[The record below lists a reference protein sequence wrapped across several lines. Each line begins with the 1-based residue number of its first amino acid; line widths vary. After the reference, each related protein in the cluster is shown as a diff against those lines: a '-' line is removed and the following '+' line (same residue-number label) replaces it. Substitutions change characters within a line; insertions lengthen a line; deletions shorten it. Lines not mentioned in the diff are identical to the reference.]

1 MVLQSSEHVQKLK
14 NVNSLTGI
22 QKAIEYEALRQA
34 KLIEAGGK
42 VDQETRTW
50 DDAQG
55 ITLGMRK
62 KDAENDYRYFPE
74 PDLVP
79 IVITDEKIEEERR
92 AYQNYKM
99 LKLHALYLN
108 TACLVKMQRSLQ

>member
-1 MVLQSSEHVQKLK
+1 MKR
-14 NVNSLTGI
+14 
-22 QKAIEYEALRQA
+22 LRQA
-34 KLIEAGGK
+34 KLIEAGGT

-62 KDAENDYRYFPE
+62 KDEENDYRYFPE

-79 IVITDEKIEEERR
+79 IVITDEKSKKYV
-92 AYQNYKM
+92 ALPDHM

-108 TACLVKMQRSLQ
+108 MVCLVKMLQ